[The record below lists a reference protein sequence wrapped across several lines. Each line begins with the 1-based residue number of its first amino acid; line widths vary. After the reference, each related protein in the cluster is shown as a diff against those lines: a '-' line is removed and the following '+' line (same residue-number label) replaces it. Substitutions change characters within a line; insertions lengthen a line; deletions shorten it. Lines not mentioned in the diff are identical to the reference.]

1 MFDYIRTHQRLMQF
15 VLLLIIFPS
24 FVVGGV
30 VGFSGFGSQ
39 KNEVAHVGSVSISS
53 DEFDKAVRDQLDRLK
68 QAYGQNFDA
77 QLLNTPEAR
86 QNILDDLISRKA
98 LIAETAAHKL
108 TVSDQS
114 MQQNILETPGLKKA
128 DNSFDNERYRSL
140 LAMQGMT
147 PAMYESQ
154 LRQDLVLQQL
164 ISSVQATA
172 ITSKTV
178 AERIA
183 LISEQEREVQALGFK
198 AKDFAAQVKI
208 TDDMLRAYYTKNI
221 AQFEIPEMLNAEYVT
236 LSNDVLAQ
244 QVGVSDAEVQAHYDQ
259 NKKSYTTDELR
270 RASHILLGMTKDTP
284 EKEKQAV
291 KAKADSLLAQ
301 VRKDPTQFAQ
311 LAKENSQ
318 DPGSKDKG
326 GDLDFFKRGAMT
338 KAFDD
343 AVFKLKQGEISALVE
358 TEYGLHIIQLTDVKP
373 STAKSL
379 DEVKA
384 DLTAEIKKQKASKAY
399 AEAEETFSNTVYEQ
413 SESLQAVADK
423 LKLKVEKIANLQR
436 KPMPGAPATMIANN
450 PKFLTA
456 IFSDDSLKK
465 KHNTEAISIAPNV
478 MVSGRVVDYKPASKR
493 PFDEVKA
500 MIQEIVLQTESL
512 ALAKKAGESKLA
524 ALRAKDDA
532 SGFAEMKIVSRSKKP
547 EVPNEAFMAIVKADV
562 QKLPAYVGVEIP
574 SVGYEVYRIAKVNA
588 GTPDLARRAGEAKQ
602 LDGTVAQ
609 QDVYSYLEAL
619 KIKGKVKIN
628 QAALTAKS
636 NANAP
641 Q

>member
-39 KNEVAHVGSVSISS
+39 KNEVASVASVSISS

-68 QAYGQNFDA
+68 QAYGQDFDA

-86 QNILDDLISRKA
+86 QNILDDLIARKA
-98 LIAETAAHKL
+98 LIAETAAQKL
-108 TVSDQS
+108 TVSDKA

-128 DNSFDNERYRSL
+128 DNTFDNDRYRSL

-147 PAMYESQ
+147 PAMYEAQ

-164 ISSVQATA
+164 VSAVQGTS
-172 ITSKTV
+172 IISKTV

-198 AKDFAAQVKI
+198 AKDFASQVKI
-208 TDDMLRAYYTKNI
+208 TDEMLRAYYTKNT
-221 AQFEIPEMLNAEYVT
+221 AQFEIPEMLNAEYVM

-244 QVGVSDAEVQAHYDQ
+244 QVVVTDAEVQAHYEQ

-291 KAKADSLLAQ
+291 KAKAESLLAQ
-301 VRKDPTQFAQ
+301 VRKDASLFAQ
-311 LAKENSQ
+311 LAKEHSQ

-343 AVFKLKQGEISALVE
+343 SVFKLKQGEISGLVE

-373 STAKSL
+373 SVAKSL

-413 SESLQAVADK
+413 SDSLQAVADK

-456 IFSDDSLKK
+456 IYSDESLKK

-493 PFDEVKA
+493 PFEEVKA

-532 SGFAEMKIVSRSKKP
+532 SDFAEMKIVSRSKKP

-562 QKLPAYVGVEIP
+562 QKLPAFVGVEIP
-574 SVGYEVYRIAKVNA
+574 NVGYEVYRIAKVNV

-602 LDGTVAQ
+602 LDNSVAQ

-628 QAALTAKS
+628 QAALNAKS
-636 NANAP
+636 SANAP

>member
-39 KNEVAHVGSVSISS
+39 KNEVAQVASISISS
-53 DEFDKAVRDQLDRLK
+53 DEFDKALRDQLDRLK
-68 QAYGQNFDA
+68 QAYGQDFDA

-86 QNILDDLISRKA
+86 QNILDDLIARKA
-98 LIAETAAHKL
+98 LIAETATHKL
-108 TVSDQS
+108 TVSDKA
-114 MQQNILETPGLKKA
+114 MQQNILDTPGLKKA
-128 DNSFDNERYRSL
+128 DDTFDNERYRSL

-147 PAMYESQ
+147 PAMYEAQ

-164 ISSVQATA
+164 VGSVQATS

-183 LISEQEREVQALGFK
+183 LISEQEREVQALSFN
-198 AKDFAAQVKI
+198 AKEFAAQVKL
-208 TDDMLRAYYTKNI
+208 TDEMLRAYYAKNS
-221 AQFEIPEMLNAEYVT
+221 AQFEIPELLNAEYVM

-244 QVGVSDAEVQAHYDQ
+244 QVVVTDAEVQAHYEQ

-270 RASHILLGMTKDTP
+270 RASHILLGMTKETP

-291 KAKADSLLAQ
+291 KAKAESLLAQ
-301 VRKDPTQFAQ
+301 VRKDPAQFAQ
-311 LAKENSQ
+311 LAKEHSQ

-343 AVFKLKQGEISALVE
+343 AVFKLKQGEISGLVE
-358 TEYGLHIIQLTDVKP
+358 TEYGVHIIQLTEIKASV
-373 STAKSL
+373 AKSL

-384 DLTAEIKKQKASKAY
+384 DLTADIKKQKASKAY

-413 SESLQAVADK
+413 SDSLQAVADK

-450 PKFLTA
+450 PKFLNA
-456 IFSDDSLKK
+456 IYSDDSLKK

-493 PFDEVKA
+493 PFEEVKA
-500 MIQEIVLQTESL
+500 AIQEIVLRTESL

-532 SGFAEMKIVSRSKKP
+532 AGFADMKMVSRSKKP
-547 EVPNEAFMAIVKADV
+547 DVPNEAFMAIVKADV
-562 QKLPAYVGVEIP
+562 QKLPAFVGVEIP
-574 SVGYEVYRIAKVNA
+574 NVGYEVYRIAKVNA
-588 GTPDLARRAGEAKQ
+588 GTPDLARRAGETKQ
-602 LDGTVAQ
+602 LENTIAQ

-628 QAALTAKS
+628 QAALNAKT